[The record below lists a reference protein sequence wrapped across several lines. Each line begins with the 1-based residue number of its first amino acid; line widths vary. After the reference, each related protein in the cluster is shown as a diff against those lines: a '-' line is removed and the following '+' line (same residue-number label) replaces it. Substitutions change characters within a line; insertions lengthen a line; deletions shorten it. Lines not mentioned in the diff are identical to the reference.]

1 MKQIGIDQVKQL
13 GSQLEN
19 LNSAIDAN
27 DNSIIEL
34 NTAIET
40 NSNSIVELNT
50 AVEET
55 NNSIIELNNVLE
67 GKQDTLIAGTG
78 ITIENNVI
86 SLNGGSSKSAL
97 QVTCSYNDDVLKG
110 VAVVVNETTIT
121 TKSNGL
127 ATFTG
132 LDSGTKSI
140 VASKD
145 GFVTNT
151 SSKVVENPFETVDVV
166 MQPITLTFTI
176 TNSANVPISGATI
189 TVGTYSA
196 TTNNEGIAVISEIL
210 DGTYTYTISALTY
223 ETVTG
228 TIIIN
233 RNNESESIVML
244 TAPINCYAAE
254 AVTVDNAVKLNAGMG
269 SADVDYNVYAAN
281 TSVINVLTLD
291 GLARSS
297 ASVGETAE
305 VRVTDYQEQVITI
318 TTDQDNADIEF
329 NNGNDINQATI
340 NLNPIIVRQKY
351 LAFVKTDN
359 SVIYFKGSV
368 TPFSAGGNAVNNT
381 QFTYYTY
388 ANGVMTSHLATTATT
403 GNSNYQDNILTIY
416 SATEVVNGVFTR
428 TPESD
433 VITEISEDL
442 SDATITTS
450 GYLTTPQAV
459 IPRNNYWNFSVEKV
473 NPEQWKMF
481 FIVGG
486 SYLDLSNL
494 SQIVVPNNTLVKIWG
509 FRADKAS
516 SPQVTQYVYYR
527 TFTITND
534 RTFRK
539 IKFFITDPAE
549 QNFDVVITVNNVPFE
564 FTGACNIEAYAGDV
578 INWTVSKSG
587 YITQTGSY
595 TVPDYP
601 LPTSNYEQI
610 QSVTL
615 VANTVT
621 LTITDGTNNLSGV
634 TVIISENTYT
644 SDNTGKII
652 ISNMNN
658 GIHNYTASLTSYPTV
673 TGSFTVAGANL
684 TQTIALAEGEVTF
697 TVTNSSSTPL
707 ENVLIALNGN
717 SYRTDSNGQV
727 TISNVDYG
735 IQNYT
740 VFLNGYAK
748 KTGDTVNVN
757 AATITKTVTL
767 VANYNN

>member
-1 MKQIGIDQVKQL
+1 MSNRKFSLTAQP
-13 GSQLEN
+13 
-19 LNSAIDAN
+19 
-27 DNSIIEL
+27 NSIPY
-34 NTAIET
+34 TDD
-40 NSNSIVELNT
+40 
-50 AVEET
+50 
-55 NNSIIELNNVLE
+55 E
-67 GKQDTLIAGTG
+67 GNFSESWKEKFGG
-78 ITIENNVI
+78 
-86 SLNGGSSKSAL
+86 GGSGSAL
-97 QVTCSYNDDVLKG
+97 QVQVSYNDDVIKG
-110 VAVVVNETTIT
+110 VAVVVNSNTYT
-121 TKSNGL
+121 TKNNGI
-127 ATFTG
+127 ANFTNLPTG
-132 LDSGTKSI
+132 NTVI
-140 VASKD
+140 QASKD
-145 GFVTNT
+145 GYISNI
-151 SSKVVENPFETVDVV
+151 SSVLIENPIEFADIIMNPV
-166 MQPITLTFTI
+166 TLTFTV
-176 TNSANVPISGATI
+176 TNSINNPIKDAQV

-196 TTNNEGIAVISEIL
+196 KTNNEGIAVISTIV
-210 DGTYTYTISALTY
+210 DGTYQYTISKEMF
-223 ETVTG
+223 ETMYG
-228 TIIIN
+228 TVIIN
-233 RNNESESIVML
+233 RASAAEPVVML
-244 TAPINCYAAE
+244 TAPINCYAVD
-254 AVTVDNAVKLNAGMG
+254 AVTMDDTVKVNAGMG

-281 TSVINVLTLD
+281 TSITNVLTLD

-297 ASVGETAE
+297 ASIGETAE
-305 VRVTDYQEQVITI
+305 VRVTDYQENVITI
-318 TTDQDNADIEF
+318 TTDQENADIQF

-351 LAFVKTDN
+351 LAFTKTDN

-368 TPFSAGGNAVNNT
+368 APFSAGGNAVNNT

-388 ANGVMTSHLATTATT
+388 ANGVMTSHLATTATATT

-416 SATEVVNGVFTR
+416 SQTQVVNGIFTR
-428 TPESD
+428 TPEND
-433 VITEISEDL
+433 VITETPEDL
-442 SDATITTS
+442 TDATITTS
-450 GYLTTPQAV
+450 SYLTTPEVV
-459 IPRNNYWNFSVEKV
+459 IPRNNYWNFAIEKIDTT
-473 NPEQWKMF
+473 QWKMF

-486 SYLDLSNL
+486 SYLDLPNL
-494 SQIVVPNNTLVKIWG
+494 RQIVVPNNTLVKIWG
-509 FRADKAS
+509 FRADKVS

-539 IKFFITDPAE
+539 IKFFITDPSE

-621 LTITDGTNNLSGV
+621 LTVTDGTNNLSGV

-697 TVTNSSSTPL
+697 TVINSSSTPL

-757 AATITKTVTL
+757 VATITKTVTL